1 MATLS
6 AANPSLVDLAN
17 LTMPNGLLAKDIID
31 PLAQSNDIWAEATLV
46 EGNDGAGHKTVVTT
60 GYPDTTWRKLYG
72 GVPESKA
79 QHAQVRDTCGMLE
92 AYATIDKA
100 LADLAGGSAAWRMTQ
115 ESKFRE
121 KLNQDI
127 AYTFAYGDTAVYPE
141 RFMGIAPRFNS
152 STANNGANVIKGG
165 GSGSDNAGIIVACW
179 HPTTCHFIY
188 PKGSAAGLNVRD
200 LGEQTVY
207 DASGNPFQALRSHYK
222 WDVGLSVPD
231 WRYVVRIPNIDVSD
245 LTKNA
250 ASGADLVDLLIQ
262 AIERL
267 PTDFRRTRP
276 AIYCPQVV
284 TSFLRRQITNKSN
297 IWLSLDQVG
306 GKSVMSFDGIPIRRL
321 DQMVTSEALVS

>member
-6 AANPSLVDLAN
+6 AANPTLVDLAN
-17 LTMPNGLLAKDIID
+17 LTLPNGMLAKDIID
-31 PLAQSNDIWAEATLV
+31 PLAQNNDIWAEAAIV
-46 EGNDGAGHKTVVTT
+46 EGNDGAGHKSVTTT

-127 AYTFAYGDTAVYPE
+127 AYTFLYGDTAVNPE
-141 RFMGIAPRFNS
+141 RFMGVAPRFNL
-152 STANNGANVIKGG
+152 STANNGANVIKAG
-165 GSGSDNAGIIVACW
+165 GSGADNASIYLVGW

-188 PKGSAAGLNVRD
+188 PKGSAGGLNVRD

-207 DASGNPFQALRSHYK
+207 DASSNPFQALRTHYK
-222 WDVGLSVPD
+222 WDIGLAMPD
-231 WRYVVRIPNIDVSD
+231 WRYVVRICNIDISD

-262 AIERL
+262 AVERM

-276 AIYCPQVV
+276 AIYAPQ
-284 TSFLRRQITNKSN
+284 TIMSFLRRQVSN
-297 IWLSLDQVG
+297 RSNLFLTLDQVA
-306 GKSVMSFDGIPIRRL
+306 GKSVVSFDGIPVRRL
-321 DQMVTSEALVS
+321 DQASIAEALVS